1 MNILYTFIQVIE
13 VQRIFFFNITYLQ
26 TMKITINNKEYTVKY
41 TIRAL
46 FVFEQITGKPFGIKT
61 LLDNYLFFYSMILA
75 NNPDNPIDWDEFI
88 DALDNDKNLLQQL
101 SKIVEDY
108 QKQDNLFADEES
120 GSEKKS

>member
-1 MNILYTFIQVIE
+1 
-13 VQRIFFFNITYLQ
+13 
-26 TMKITINNKEYTVKY
+26 MKLTINNKEYTVKY

-46 FVFEQITGKPFGIKT
+46 FIFEQITGKPFGIKT

-75 NNPDNPIDWDEFI
+75 NNPDNPITWDDFI
-88 DALDNDKNLLQQL
+88 DALDNDKNLLGEL